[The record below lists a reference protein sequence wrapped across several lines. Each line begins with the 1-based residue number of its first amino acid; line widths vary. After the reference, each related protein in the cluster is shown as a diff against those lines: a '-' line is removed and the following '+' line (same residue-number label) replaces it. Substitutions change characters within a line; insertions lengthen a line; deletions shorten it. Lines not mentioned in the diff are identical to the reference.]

1 MELTIAGNTL
11 VIPRRRK
18 VLSRHVLKPG
28 LPATSARGQPLLPLF
43 MQASTESIGLKSAKE
58 RVELAIGILVGD
70 AQPRLLA
77 FVHWE
82 VAGRS
87 SERIPYFNV

>member
-1 MELTIAGNTL
+1 
-11 VIPRRRK
+11 
-18 VLSRHVLKPG
+18 
-28 LPATSARGQPLLPLF
+28 
-43 MQASTESIGLKSAKE
+43 
-58 RVELAIGILVGD
+58 VELAIGILVGD